1 MREGFMILTVT
12 SVPLYCRVSLDKPK
26 MMKKAK
32 GFVCESHTFQD
43 IKKPD
48 GFFGI
53 HAHSTGSPRRFNTK
67 LRALEKS

>member
-1 MREGFMILTVT
+1 
-12 SVPLYCRVSLDKPK
+12 

-53 HAHSTGSPRRFNTK
+53 HASLDGF
-67 LRALEKS
+67 AA

>member
-1 MREGFMILTVT
+1 
-12 SVPLYCRVSLDKPK
+12 
-26 MMKKAK
+26 MMKEAK

-53 HAHSTGSPRRFNTK
+53 HASLDGF
-67 LRALEKS
+67 AA